1 MDMLLPAV
9 LGGRP
14 NEFNDGSSRPDGK
27 AVGGPTETGGARGG
41 GGP

>member
-14 NEFNDGSSRPDGK
+14 NGGRVGSSRLEGNAD
-27 AVGGPTETGGARGG
+27 GGPTDTGGARGW